1 MRGGFSIENQS
12 VSFPSF
18 ALQLFLLL
26 DHHSDGQLSR
36 RFLAGSSMCWRNV
49 RGDPVDQER
58 TIARAI
64 GASVNYFDTAVRK
77 KKPRFAR
84 PFSFEEQGSDRSS
97 GLFVAM

>member
-77 KKPRFAR
+77 KSR
-84 PFSFEEQGSDRSS
+84 DLH
-97 GLFVAM
+97 GLLVSRNRGATAQAAFLRL